1 MYIYS
6 IWESSGNHHESEF
19 EDRYITHD
27 KKFTKDEFRQHVE
40 ECRGNDRYI
49 WIDDL
54 IKNMKEK
61 YGYKDLK
68 AIWDY
73 NLRTGEIDE

>member
-1 MYIYS
+1 
-6 IWESSGNHHESEF
+6 
-19 EDRYITHD
+19 
-27 KKFTKDEFRQHVE
+27 
-40 ECRGNDRYI
+40 
-49 WIDDL
+49 L